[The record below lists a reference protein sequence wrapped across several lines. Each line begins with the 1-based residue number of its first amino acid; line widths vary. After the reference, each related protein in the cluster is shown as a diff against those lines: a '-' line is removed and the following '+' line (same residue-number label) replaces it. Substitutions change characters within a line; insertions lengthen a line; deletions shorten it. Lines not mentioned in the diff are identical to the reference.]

1 MSNRVTQ
8 YLTID
13 ELIGGAAALPPPEGA
28 LTAREVARLNDL
40 GVSQLHPLRLT
51 FTRPE
56 LRRLLRR
63 QLRDMKARRVV
74 LSGDDPE
81 LELLQAAAKQT
92 RALLTWLAESDDE
105 RPAMVGLFPTAGLVI
120 D

>member
-1 MSNRVTQ
+1 MTNRVTQ

-13 ELIGGAAALPPPEGA
+13 ELIGAAAPATPDGA
-28 LTAREVARLNDL
+28 LTSSEVARLNDI
-40 GVSQLHPLRLT
+40 GVSQIHPVHLT

-56 LRRLLRR
+56 LRRILRR

-81 LELLQAAAKQT
+81 LELLQGAAKQT
-92 RALLTWLAESDDE
+92 RALLQWLAESADE
-105 RPAMVGLFPTAGLVI
+105 RPAVVGLFPTAGLVI